1 MKRLDKK
8 DPHSSERKADHIR
21 LALESQIRVNDDRF
35 YYEPIL
41 SGHPQGN
48 LPEIEMFGKTFR
60 APVWVSSMTGGTEKA
75 GDINRRLAI
84 ACGKYGM
91 GMGLGSCRMLLQ
103 DDTYLADFQ
112 LRKYIGDDG
121 ALFTNLGIAQIEEL
135 IASSKLNLINE
146 LIDKTETDGLI
157 IHVNPMQEFLQPEG
171 DQIAKSPLD
180 SIKRVLDSLDHP
192 IIVKEVGQG
201 MGPAS
206 LKALSELPLAAIDFG
221 AFGGTNFSRMELKRH
236 DGSHSG
242 YDVLSHVG
250 HTAVEMIQFYN
261 EIIEEKKGQ
270 CPPVIISGGIRDFLD
285 GYYAINK
292 VNCQA
297 IYGQASAF
305 LKKALEGQEPLD
317 RHIESEIRGLNLV
330 GSMLRIKE

>member
-1 MKRLDKK
+1 LKRLDKK

-21 LALESQIRVNDDRF
+21 LALESQIRENDDRF

-41 SGHPQGN
+41 SGHPQGH
-48 LPEIEMFGKTFR
+48 LPETEMFGKTFK

-75 GDINRRLAI
+75 GDINSRLAT
-84 ACGKYGM
+84 ACGKFGI
-91 GMGLGSCRMLLQ
+91 GMGLGSCRMLLE

-121 ALFTNLGIAQIEEL
+121 ALFANLGIAQIEEL
-135 IASSKLNLINE
+135 ISTSKLKLIDE

-171 DQIAKSPLD
+171 DQITKSPLD
-180 SIKRVLDSLDHP
+180 SVKRVLDSLDQP
-192 IIVKEVGQG
+192 VIVKEVGQG

-206 LKALSELPLAAIDFG
+206 LKALAELPLAAIDFG

-236 DGSHSG
+236 DGSHSA
-242 YDVLSHVG
+242 YDALSFVG
-250 HTAVEMIQFYN
+250 HTAVEMIDFYN
-261 EIIEEKKGQ
+261 AIIEETEGE
-270 CPPVIISGGIRDFLD
+270 CPPVIISGGVRDFLD

-305 LKKALEGQEPLD
+305 LKKALEGQEALD
-317 RHIESEIRGLNLV
+317 QHVESEIRGLNLA
-330 GSMLRIKE
+330 GNMLRIKE